1 MMNTADQ
8 IYELVKSMPE
18 QESRLVLVFAKFVI
32 NQLTPELHP
41 APGLLSGYLGIL
53 KDSPNFNENPVEL
66 QRAMRNE
73 WSY

>member
-1 MMNTADQ
+1 MMSTADQ

-32 NQLTPELHP
+32 NQLNSERQPVS
-41 APGLLSGYLGIL
+41 GLLSDYLGIL
-53 KDSPNFNENPVEL
+53 KDSPNFNEDPVEL

-73 WSY
+73 WS

>member
-1 MMNTADQ
+1 MSTADQ

-32 NQLTPELHP
+32 NQLNSERQPVS
-41 APGLLSGYLGIL
+41 GLLSDYLGIL
-53 KDSPNFNENPVEL
+53 KDSPNFNEDPVEL

-73 WSY
+73 WS